1 MKKFIAASILPIGA
15 LLAFAAPAQAAP
27 DQSGRPAATI
37 SQLRAQGNDVRVS
50 RIGNAPLEECSVIGV
65 RSQPTPNQPF
75 VINDDDDI
83 NVFNAP
89 ATPKITVSLDCS
101 R

>member
-27 DQSGRPAATI
+27 DQSGGAAATI

-89 ATPKITVSLDCS
+89 ATPKITISLDCS